1 MIKINH
7 WRIRFCK

>member
-7 WRIRFCK
+7 IYT